1 MNKILKSLLSVAVFS
16 ASFASCSQ
24 VDTISEEELDS
35 LKVETSVTLNQHSEW
50 PTATTVV
57 FATNTVGAYNVATSY
72 KFGATQQNILKN
84 IPVGQYKFYAIN
96 RNANYEYE
104 NMDFSKSLSEGLY
117 YGDVIIS
124 CKTNEY
130 TTSDEGLQKV
140 LSGKYVAR
148 SSGEIFADS
157 TMLVDVK
164 LGQNTNVTFQKPYT
178 LTTKY
183 TVSGSFTSSRAAQSI
198 YVEICDIVAK
208 KKPNGAVVRG
218 YKTKSVL
225 PIGGALKDTKREFE
239 QAIIVLGVPQKGT
252 ANIYVRFKGD
262 DKSTTPEQKSVQYTV
277 SDGIIKLGDIT
288 F

>member
-1 MNKILKSLLSVAVFS
+1 MNKILKSLLSVAVIS
-16 ASFASCSQ
+16 ASLASCSQ
-24 VDTISEEELDS
+24 VDTISEIELETQ
-35 LKVETSVTLNQHSEW
+35 KEETSVTLNQHSDW
-50 PTATTVV
+50 PTTTTVV
-57 FATNTVGAYNVATSY
+57 FVTNTVGAYNVATSY

-96 RNANYEYE
+96 KNSNYEYE
-104 NMDFSKSLSEGLY
+104 NLDFSKSLYEGLY
-117 YGDVIIS
+117 YGDVVIS

-130 TTSDEGLQKV
+130 KTSDEGVQKV

-183 TVSGSFTSSRAAQSI
+183 TVTGSFTSSRAASNI

-208 KKPNGAVVRG
+208 KKPNGAVAGRKAKCVFA
-218 YKTKSVL
+218 
-225 PIGGALKDTKREFE
+225 IGGASKDTKKEFE
-239 QAIIVLGVPQKGT
+239 QAMTVLGVSPKGT
-252 ANIYVRFKGD
+252 ANIYVRFRGD
-262 DKSTTPEQKSVQYTV
+262 DKSTAPEQKSVQYTV